1 MRWQFAA
8 IRLNWKPSRSKEKNV
23 NATRDVKVAPLSDQM
38 LCAREMRVG
47 GRQFSFPELIFA
59 SPLIETMDSEKD
71 NAMKL
76 KKHARAF
83 LSTTSITDQLFRV
96 G

>member
-23 NATRDVKVAPLSDQM
+23 NATRDVEVAPLSDQM
-38 LCAREMRVG
+38 LCAREMRVV
-47 GRQFSFPELIFA
+47 SFPELIFA
-59 SPLIETMDSEKD
+59 SPLIETMD

-76 KKHARAF
+76 KKQAPVVFCLQR
-83 LSTTSITDQLFRV
+83 R
-96 G
+96 

>member
-23 NATRDVKVAPLSDQM
+23 NATRDVEVAPLSDQM

-47 GRQFSFPELIFA
+47 GRQFSFPELIFS

-71 NAMKL
+71 NALKL
-76 KKHARAF
+76 KKHAPV
-83 LSTTSITDQLFRV
+83 LFCLQRR
-96 G
+96 